1 MASEQKIFDGT
12 QEESSNPPSQSMHE
26 LEALT
31 DKAILSHQDEA
42 KIASTEFENI
52 QKRYQDLIA
61 KLPHA
66 EGWFE
71 KAPFIGYGGHW
82 IIEPLL
88 AGCLHAQ
95 DFFQA
100 RPDDF
105 FICSY
110 PKSGTTWLKA
120 LAFSIVNRSRF
131 DDSSNPLLKRNP
143 HELVPFIEIEFAFFP
158 QVDVLKDEGN
168 TLFSTHMPHGLLP
181 ESISN
186 SGCKMVYIWRD
197 PKDTFI
203 SMWTFFQKQKFGSG
217 PLNSLEECFDMFCL
231 GFSGYGPYLDHVM
244 SYWKAYQENPN
255 KILFLKYETMRE
267 DPLPYVKRLAEF
279 MGYGFTAEEEEKG
292 VVEKVVNLC
301 SFETLKNLEANKG
314 DKYRQDIPLNAY
326 QNSAYFRKGKVGDW
340 QTNLTPEMAARIDGL
355 MEEKFK
361 GTGLL
366 EHFYAT

>member
-1 MASEQKIFDGT
+1 MASEQQIFDGT
-12 QEESSNPPSQSMHE
+12 QEESSNPHSPSMHE

-66 EGWFE
+66 KGWVE
-71 KAPFIGYGGHW
+71 KAPFIGYCGHW

-100 RPDDF
+100 RPVDF

-158 QVDVLKDEGN
+158 QVDVLKDKGN

-279 MGYGFTAEEEEKG
+279 MGYGFIAEEEKNG
-292 VVEKVVNLC
+292 IVEKVVNLC

-314 DKYRQDIPLNAY
+314 EKYREDIPLNAY

-340 QTNLTPEMAARIDGL
+340 QTYLTPEMAARIDGL

-366 EHFYAT
+366 EHF